1 MTGKLYGEELLKRIN
16 GERELK
22 VLEAI
27 WNDDL
32 SIEKKIEFLLK
43 EESKEPVTR
52 TIKAKYTLFMSFNN
66 INAKA

>member
-1 MTGKLYGEELLKRIN
+1 MTGKLYGEELLKKIN

-32 SIEKKIEFLLK
+32 SIEKKIELLLE
-43 EESKEPVTR
+43 EESKR
-52 TIKAKYTLFMSFNN
+52 SSSK
-66 INAKA
+66 